1 MGAGGVLIDLYGKNG
16 GGNEDGLGLASD
28 PSGDNEIY
36 SGVNGAKPQIVLDV
50 SSLLGLTTGAQFFMN
65 STTDGENWIVL
76 GILDNNSSFQV
87 LSGADQGTHDLPNWG
102 TYSRYGFVSLGTF
115 PGPTFGN
122 VLLGGLSVTQAVPE
136 PNTWAMM
143 LLGFGAV
150 GFAMRRRRQ
159 TELTFRRAA

>member
-1 MGAGGVLIDLYGKNG
+1 M
-16 GGNEDGLGLASD
+16 
-28 PSGDNEIY
+28 
-36 SGVNGAKPQIVLDV
+36 NGAKPQIVLDV

-102 TYSRYGFVSLGTF
+102 TYNRYGFVSLGTF